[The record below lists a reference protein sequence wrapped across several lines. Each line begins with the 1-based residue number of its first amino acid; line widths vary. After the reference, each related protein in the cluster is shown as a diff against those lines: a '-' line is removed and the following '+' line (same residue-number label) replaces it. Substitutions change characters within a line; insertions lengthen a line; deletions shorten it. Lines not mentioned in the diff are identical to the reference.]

1 MRLRINIIDKYR
13 GTQILARYDKLE
25 HLIKD
30 FKSREDLRINN
41 MINLLVTLKQ
51 NNTYYKPL
59 LENISL
65 NEIKANPERVLL
77 SLPDIDKKTINTH
90 YNEIF
95 TPISGRPYQSKKTGG
110 STGEPFYYI
119 VDKEHLSWMW
129 AHNYLFWNLYSGYK
143 PGDPF
148 VTIAGNSLRTVNKQV
163 TEKFYHLLQNNYFIK
178 GDIITPELKLNFKKL
193 GEAKLIYGYPSSIEN
208 ILKSKPDFPTH
219 FRNIKA
225 IFTTSEQLLPNVRE
239 HIESAF
245 GKPVYDIYGAND
257 GGILGCEC
265 SHHNGYH
272 FNSLNCFAETIQN
285 EFGMS
290 EILLTNLNSLN
301 FPFVRYRVG
310 DIGSIDY
317 NACDCGLNLPKI
329 TDLKGR
335 ARDLIKTP
343 DGKAIHGAFF
353 NNLFFRYPS
362 IDGYRILQEAD
373 YSLIVFM
380 HVRNL
385 SEFDSLSAKII
396 QVLKSE
402 IPELKVEIKSLEERN
417 PTNAKFKLIESH
429 VN

>member
-1 MRLRINIIDKYR
+1 MRIRIKIIDYYR
-13 GTQILARYDKLE
+13 GTDILTKYDLLNN
-25 HLIKD
+25 LIKD
-30 FKSREDLRINN
+30 IRDHEALRFQHTSDFLTSLKNN
-41 MINLLVTLKQ
+41 Q
-51 NNTYYKPL
+51 FYKPL
-59 LENISL
+59 LGNFSID
-65 NEIKANPERVLL
+65 EIKANPEKVLL
-77 SLPDIDKKTINTH
+77 SLPVIDKNTINKH
-90 YNEIF
+90 FDQIF
-95 TPISGRPYQSKKTGG
+95 TAISGRPYQRKKTGG
-110 STGEPFYYI
+110 STGEPFHYI

-129 AHNYLFWNLYSGYK
+129 AHNYLFWNLYSSYN

-178 GDIITPELKLNFKKL
+178 GDIITPELKLNMKKL
-193 GEAKLIYGYPSSIEN
+193 RKATLIYGYPSSIEN
-208 ILKSKPDFPTH
+208 ILKSKPDFPSH

-225 IFTTSEQLLPNVRE
+225 IFTTSEQLLPRVRE
-239 HIESAF
+239 YIESAF

-265 SHHNGYH
+265 KHHNGYH

-310 DIGSIDY
+310 DIGSIDF
-317 NACDCGLNLPKI
+317 NACSCGLNWPKI

-335 ARDLIKTP
+335 TRDLIKTP

-353 NNLFFRYPS
+353 NSLLYRFPS

-373 YSLIVFM
+373 YSIIVFI
-380 HVRNL
+380 HVRNH
-385 SEFDSLSAKII
+385 SEFDDLSAKII

-402 IPELKVEIKSLEERN
+402 VPELKVVIQSLEERN
-417 PTNAKFKLIESH
+417 PSNAKFKLIESH